1 MERLYGEVKDEIDFS
16 EPSYTVLRGKTA
28 ISPFGERSRCKEE
41 KQEETDIRKKYS
53 HASENNIKNKNKL
66 IMLREYGKIQIML
79 CSRLT

>member
-1 MERLYGEVKDEIDFS
+1 MAALRKRNAYREEMERLYGEVKDEIDFS

-53 HASENNIKNKNKL
+53 HASENNIKNKNK
-66 IMLREYGKIQIML
+66 I
-79 CSRLT
+79 